1 MNELSKVLFEN
12 MRSKGA
18 MDNPSS
24 LQLGEVISINPLVI
38 KVGELQLDKDN
49 LLIAE
54 HLLTHKRKFAL
65 NTTSVSGSVSCPDG
79 SGTLNNISISNGE
92 FEFKSVL
99 EVGNTVVCYPV
110 LKGQK
115 YLVLEKV
122 I

>member
-1 MNELSKVLFEN
+1 MVSY
-12 MRSKGA
+12 
-18 MDNPSS
+18 
-24 LQLGEVISINPLVI
+24 
-38 KVGELQLDKDN
+38 
-49 LLIAE
+49 
-54 HLLTHKRKFAL
+54 KRKFAL
-65 NTTSVSGSVSCPDG
+65 NTTSASGSVSCSNG

-99 EVGNTVVCYPV
+99 EVGNTVVCYPI

>member
-24 LQLGEVISINPLVI
+24 LQLGEIISIEPLMI
-38 KVGELQLDKDN
+38 KIGELQLDKNN

-65 NTTSVSGSVSCPDG
+65 NTTSASGSNG

-99 EVGNTVVCYPV
+99 EVGNTVVCYPI

>member
-1 MNELSKVLFEN
+1 MNELSKVLFQE

-18 MDNPSS
+18 LDNPSS
-24 LQLGEVISINPLVI
+24 LQLGEVISINPLII
-38 KVGELQLDKDN
+38 KIGELQLDKDN

-54 HLLTHKRKFAL
+54 HLLTHKRKFRY
-65 NTTSVSGSVSCPDG
+65 NTNDEFK
-79 SGTLNNISISNGE
+79 E

-99 EVGNTVVCYPV
+99 DVGSTVVCYPI

-122 I
+122 V

>member
-1 MNELSKVLFEN
+1 MNELSKVLFEE

-18 MDNPSS
+18 LDNPSS
-24 LQLGEVISINPLVI
+24 LQLGEVISIEPLII
-38 KVGELQLDKDN
+38 KIGELQLDKDN

-65 NTTSVSGSVSCPDG
+65 NTTSASGSVSCSNG

-92 FEFKSVL
+92 FAFKSVL
-99 EVGNTVVCYPV
+99 EVGNTVICYPI

-122 I
+122 V